1 MSTPTTSLP
10 AVSATVSVAA
20 PRAQLYRLISTQSGW
35 VDWFADKGFGN
46 LATDSVFEVH
56 HYRAGNLGFVYQAF
70 MPDQSVQ
77 FTLLP
82 LKTLKPSEVV
92 VRLED
97 QGDEVAVLLEHS
109 GLDADET
116 EYWQQIWQDGL
127 DTLKAILETG
137 KNPRIW
143 NRPFLGVM
151 VDEWVTPEVAA
162 EKDLATTSGM
172 RISSV
177 FEDKGAAKAG
187 LTGGDT
193 IISLAGVEITDFDAL
208 MEVYAVHKAGATIPV
223 KYYRGNE
230 LHTADLT
237 LSAYPVPDVPATA
250 QDIADNLAA
259 FFKNANQKIN
269 EILDQQTETQLG
281 FRPAA
286 GEWSA
291 KEVLAH
297 MIASENDSLV
307 WLSSYINGRE
317 NYAYTSA
324 TPARIKML
332 LSIYP
337 TTAALLKKLA
347 QTQAELVALISEV
360 PADMVNRKSSLI
372 RLAFTYSLDISLHYR
387 DHLSQLKDL
396 LAQAS
401 DVRSS

>member
-1 MSTPTTSLP
+1 
-10 AVSATVSVAA
+10 VSAATAVAA

-35 VDWFADKGFGN
+35 VDWFADKGYGN
-46 LATDSVFEVH
+46 LAIDSVFEVH

-70 MPDQSVQ
+70 MPEQSVR

-82 LKTLKPSEVV
+82 LKTLTPSEVV

-97 QGDEVAVLLEHS
+97 QGNEVAVQIEHT
-109 GLDADET
+109 GLAAEEAD
-116 EYWQQIWQDGL
+116 YWQRIWQDGL
-127 DTLKAILETG
+127 DTLKAIMETG

-162 EKDLATTSGM
+162 EKGLATSSGM

-177 FEDKGAAKAG
+177 FENKGAANAG

-193 IISLAGVEITDFDAL
+193 IVSLAGIEITDFDSL
-208 MEVYAVHKAGATIPV
+208 MDVYAEYKAGATIPL
-223 KYYRGNE
+223 KFYRGDE

-237 LSAYPVPDVPATA
+237 LSAYPVPEVPATA
-250 QDIADNLAA
+250 QDIADNLAD
-259 FFKNANQKIN
+259 FFKNANQKISQ
-269 EILDQQTETQLG
+269 ISDQQTEAQIG

-291 KEVLAH
+291 KEVIAH

-317 NYAYTSA
+317 VYAYTSA

-332 LSIYP
+332 LSVYP
-337 TTAALLKKLA
+337 TMDALLKKLA
-347 QTQAELVALISEV
+347 ETQAELVALISEV
-360 PADMVNRKSSLI
+360 PADMVSRKTSLV
-372 RLAFTYSLDISLHYR
+372 RLAFTYSMDISLHYR
-387 DHLSQLKDL
+387 EHLAQLKDL
-396 LAQAS
+396 LEKAS
-401 DVRSS
+401 DVRGS